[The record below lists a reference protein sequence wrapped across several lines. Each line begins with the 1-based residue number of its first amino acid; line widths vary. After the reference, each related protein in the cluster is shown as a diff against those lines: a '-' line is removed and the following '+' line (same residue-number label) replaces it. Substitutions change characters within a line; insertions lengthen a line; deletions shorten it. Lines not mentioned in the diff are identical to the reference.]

1 MKKKISLKILCAVLC
16 LIMVGGVMSSCANA
30 VRYPVLEYDGQG
42 ISLELYEFLL
52 SRMKGTLARNKY
64 DVTPLSEFWGEK
76 HPGSEKTNE
85 QYYNDTILENC
96 KNYLAALILF
106 EKEGL
111 ELSKADLAQIEEE
124 IGFYVEYDCK
134 GDKSKFDALL
144 SKYGTDT
151 DGLRKIYEIE
161 AKYQM
166 LLTSL
171 YGANGSQIA
180 DSVKEEY
187 YEQNYYRFKQI
198 LVSNFY
204 YEYQKDEKGNIMYF
218 DSESGKTVYDESGEY
233 HYKEDGSRVTDK
245 YGVAIRYDKD
255 GNILYDTEKGYP
267 APTTDDKGNAIQ
279 HKYSDEEM
287 KARREKMQEM
297 IESLGE
303 GDFSAFEA
311 KMPEWELYAGATDY
325 YPDGYYLSD
334 LESSGY
340 EDNLFTILSALKE
353 MKVGET
359 KVIESDAG
367 YHVIMKYE
375 LDKGKYADSNYT
387 GWFES
392 FTSSLVTKLF
402 LGRCEKFYADI
413 EINEKNLQ
421 KARSIK
427 SLGTNYDY

>member
-16 LIMVGGVMSSCANA
+16 LIMVGGVMSSCANS
-30 VRYPVLEYDGQG
+30 VRYPVLEYEGQG

-106 EKEGL
+106 EEEGL

-255 GNILYDTEKGYP
+255 GNILYDTENGYP

-297 IESLGE
+297 IDSLGE

-375 LDKGKYADSNYT
+375 LDKGKYSDSNYT

>member
-16 LIMVGGVMSSCANA
+16 LIMVGGVMSSCAQA

-106 EKEGL
+106 EEEGL

-187 YEQNYYRFKQI
+187 YVQNYYRFKQI

-204 YEYQKDEKGNIMYF
+204 YEYQKDEKGNTMYF

-297 IESLGE
+297 IDSLGE

-375 LDKGKYADSNYT
+375 LDDGKYADSNYT

-413 EINEKNLQ
+413 EINDKNLQ